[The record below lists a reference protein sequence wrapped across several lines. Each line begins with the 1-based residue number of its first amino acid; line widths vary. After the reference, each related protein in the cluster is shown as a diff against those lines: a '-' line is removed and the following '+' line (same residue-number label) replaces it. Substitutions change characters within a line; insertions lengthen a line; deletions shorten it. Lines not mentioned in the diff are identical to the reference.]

1 MNKRL
6 YDILFYIYENPQNI
20 STKFLAEKLG
30 ISERTLNSDIDT
42 LNGILFENDLGA
54 IESRN
59 GYINYCGNSVDIK
72 EYLDGLD
79 FYQYTLTKEER
90 VIIEVL
96 LLLFVQE
103 KITLADMADIMHVS
117 RSSVIGDQNAL
128 EKILMENGLT
138 LYSKPNY
145 GIQIKG
151 LESNIRKLYIKLL
164 IQERILVQMFLNQEL
179 PKEIMGEQFEL
190 LGKYDKT
197 LQTLINRGES
207 ISNLTLTGY
216 SNWILKEYLKFS
228 IYRMKKGF
236 YVDNSSFFN
245 TFNSYNSSLIDNLY
259 PMVMDY
265 FELKESLPE
274 KCLLK
279 YLAQYFRYSHDS
291 LEVSIENIL
300 ETQTIVRKFIEGVSI
315 DLNLPIYKDYELFE
329 KLSSHL
335 DRIFGRKRE
344 KFILYPEVEKVVNEN
359 LHIKEVVSNNIS
371 ILEDHFNI
379 DMTEAEIAYIVIYI
393 CASMERLK
401 KQSFDANIIIV
412 CNSGFGTSQLL
423 KYKLEEH
430 FLFNIK
436 KIVPAHKLIKNEGLL
451 KDTDFIISTVDL
463 DIDFPYVKINPLL
476 TERDIININSM
487 LLKLESLSLGT
498 NGKDRYNQRI
508 LLDKM
513 KALCQ
518 PYAGLFERIKPI
530 IDDYF
535 NNKTD
540 SIYLHSLLTED
551 FIQLDVEADDWK
563 DSIEKAAQV
572 LLDKSYITE
581 DYIHAMIENYNKNGP
596 YFVIAP
602 NFALPHASIEA
613 GSKKLGMSLIRLKEP
628 VKFNADNLDPVK
640 FVCVISAVDNKR
652 HSKAVFN
659 LINLLKIDE
668 FRCQMDKA
676 ASPREMADII
686 ERYEKTLI

>member
-103 KITLADMADIMHVS
+103 KITLADMADIMQVS

-300 ETQTIVRKFIEGVSI
+300 ETQTIVRKFIESVSI

>member
-103 KITLADMADIMHVS
+103 KITLADMADIMQVS

-371 ILEDHFNI
+371 ILEGHFNI

>member
-103 KITLADMADIMHVS
+103 KITLADMADIMQVS

-197 LQTLINRGES
+197 LQTLINEGES

-300 ETQTIVRKFIEGVSI
+300 ETQTIVRKFIESVSI

-335 DRIFGRKRE
+335 DRIFGRKRK

>member
-6 YDILFYIYENPQNI
+6 YNILFYIYENPQNI

-103 KITLADMADIMHVS
+103 KITLADMADIMQVS

>member
-535 NNKTD
+535 NDKTD

>member
-103 KITLADMADIMHVS
+103 KITLADMADIMQVS